1 MSRCSWRPW
10 IGLWLVVQ
18 AWPVLAQGS
27 PAEERQRIQLER
39 RGIEA
44 RYQAELGLCAD
55 RFAVNACREDARSRR
70 REGLAPLRQ
79 QELILSDQ
87 ERKQRA
93 AIRAR
98 DIERNRLA
106 ADARALAP
114 PPVAS
119 AVRGRST
126 EPAASGGSRRA
137 TDKLPGSSA
146 STSAPTAAR
155 KAAQRASDAA
165 QRQIEAQADRERIRS
180 RVVEREAAG
189 KKSVPLPAPES
200 KP

>member
-1 MSRCSWRPW
+1 MNWCTWRSW
-10 IGLWLVVQ
+10 IGVWLVVL
-18 AWPVLAQGS
+18 AWPVQAQGS

-39 RGIEA
+39 RAIEA
-44 RYQAELGLCAD
+44 RYQSELGACAE
-55 RFAVNACREDARSRR
+55 RFAVNACRDEARSRR
-70 REGLAPLRQ
+70 RDGLAPLRQ

-93 AIRAR
+93 AARAR

-119 AVRGRST
+119 AVRGRSSEST
-126 EPAASGGSRRA
+126 ASGG
-137 TDKLPGSSA
+137 TLPVPHKPPGSAA
-146 STSAPTAAR
+146 SIATAAR
-155 KAAQRASDAA
+155 KAAQRASEAA
-165 QRQIEAQADRERIRS
+165 QRQIEAQAGRERIRT
-180 RVVEREAAG
+180 RIVEREAAG
-189 KKSVPLPAPES
+189 KKSSPLPVPEN